1 MQTIRAYFAS
11 YTNLVKSMSSSKS
24 LKKSHLGRSQAVR
37 HLSSAHFSGAANGW
51 CSTEAG
57 HKTTELRTREVKG
70 KVKKFGAVF
79 FLLVPLLV
87 LPTVHAT
94 QIVSGSGPFST
105 TVTSAVTSLVDGI
118 AIVHET
124 FTLSLTGFLVGTT
137 LGTALVVID
146 LSTGSGVFHGMQT
159 FTGTA
164 NGVAGS
170 FQMSFSA
177 EINGFTA
184 FKGQF
189 TILTGNGGLS
199 NLHGQGTI
207 AGIVNVSGTYSGTF
221 IFT

>member
-1 MQTIRAYFAS
+1 M
-11 YTNLVKSMSSSKS
+11 V
-24 LKKSHLGRSQAVR
+24 
-37 HLSSAHFSGAANGW
+37 GA
-51 CSTEAG
+51 TPEEAG
-57 HKTTELRTREVKG
+57 HKRTELGIREVKAI
-70 KVKKFGAVF
+70 VKKFGAVF

-87 LPTVHAT
+87 LPAVHAA

-105 TVTSAVTSLVDGI
+105 TVISSVTSLADGI

-124 FTLSLTGFLVGTT
+124 FSLSLAGFFVGSTI
-137 LGTALVVID
+137 GTAMVVID
-146 LSTGSGVFHGMQT
+146 LSTGGGVFSGMQT

-177 EINGFTA
+177 EIAGFTS
-184 FKGQF
+184 FQGQF
-189 TILTGNGGLS
+189 TILTGSGGLS
-199 NLHGQGTI
+199 NLQGQGTI